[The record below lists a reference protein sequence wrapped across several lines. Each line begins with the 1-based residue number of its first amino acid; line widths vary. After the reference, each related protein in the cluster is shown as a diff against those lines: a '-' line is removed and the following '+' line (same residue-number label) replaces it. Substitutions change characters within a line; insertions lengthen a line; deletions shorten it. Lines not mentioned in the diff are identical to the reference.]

1 MKSGGQM
8 NLSMNTFVLIIHLI
22 NDLIKMNLTRLNL
35 ITNKSSKDFSIEMK
49 KKKLIEKMAISLKLQ
64 HNIYFTKRNYSIKE
78 LISDLKE
85 IVSIED
91 VDYTNYDSLF
101 TRVEHIILQ
110 KLSNTN
116 KFLSR
121 SNDFSATMKILSKRE
136 KLDDQKLTTISI

>member
-1 MKSGGQM
+1 MKSGGKM

-91 VDYTNYDSLF
+91 VDYTNYDTLF

>member
-1 MKSGGQM
+1 M

>member
-1 MKSGGQM
+1 VKSGGKM

-91 VDYTNYDSLF
+91 VDYTNYDTLF

>member
-1 MKSGGQM
+1 VKSGGQM

>member
-1 MKSGGQM
+1 
-8 NLSMNTFVLIIHLI
+8 
-22 NDLIKMNLTRLNL
+22 
-35 ITNKSSKDFSIEMK
+35 
-49 KKKLIEKMAISLKLQ
+49 MAISLKLQ